1 MQQNRLKRRDFL
13 KTIGV
18 LGAASVLP
26 RNIEAPPQE
35 IPVSP
40 SKSSDDLLQEQ
51 ELKGLGSLEEAYTF
65 FTPPE
70 RAFIEAAVARLIP
83 ADELGPG
90 ALEAGVAYFIDQQLQ
105 GAFGTMAK
113 NYRQGP
119 WGEGAP
125 EQGYQLSLTP
135 QELYHLGI
143 EAINLYCYG
152 TYNNKTFD
160 QLSPEQQDEVL
171 KGLEEETI
179 TLEEIPA
186 KTFFDMLYANTVE
199 GFFADPA
206 YGGNRD
212 KIGWKLVGFPG
223 VAAHYVD
230 LIEEYYNKPYQVEP
244 VSIADV
250 QQGKV
255 QLEEHGEPGHM

>member
-1 MQQNRLKRRDFL
+1 MQNRFNRRDFL
-13 KTIGV
+13 KTIGA

-26 RNIEAPPQE
+26 AGAETLPQE
-35 IPVSP
+35 IPLSP
-40 SKSSDDLLQEQ
+40 SKIPIYLLPEHQS
-51 ELKGLGSLEEAYTF
+51 KALGPLEEAYTF
-65 FTPPE
+65 FTPLE
-70 RAFIEAAVARLIP
+70 VAFVEAAVGRLIP

-90 ALEAGVAYFIDQQLQ
+90 ALEAGVAYFIDRQLQ
-105 GAFGTMAK
+105 EAFGTMAR

-119 WGEGAP
+119 WEEGTP
-125 EQGYQLSLTP
+125 EQGYQLPLTP
-135 QELYHLGI
+135 QQLYRLGI
-143 EAINLYCYG
+143 ETTNGYCQQ
-152 TYNNKTFD
+152 TYSKSFD

-171 KGLEEETI
+171 KGLEKDI
-179 TLEEIPA
+179 ILLEEIPA
-186 KTFFDMLYANTVE
+186 KAFFDLLYDNTVE

-230 LIEEYYNKPYQVEP
+230 LIEQYYNQPYQVEP
-244 VSIADV
+244 VSIVDV

-255 QLEEHGEPGHM
+255 QLEGHG